1 MRHNKSQIRY
11 LKTPRTLLFQIEIVD
26 KVVEVVVVEVKVV
39 VAVVVVLV
47 VSIIVTSK
55 YFGGAEISSYGNLTL
70 LKFYPRI

>member
-11 LKTPRTLLFQIEIVD
+11 LKKPRTLLFQIEIVD

-39 VAVVVVLV
+39 VAVVVVVV

-55 YFGGAEISSYGNLTL
+55 FGGAEISSYGNLTL